1 MSLKIG
7 HWKLAKLKC
16 TEEKKEWKKKS
27 SCITEY
33 PKTVGKLQK
42 NIIGI
47 PEEEKVNEAE
57 EIFEIIMK
65 KTFQRGMTDT
75 KQEIR
80 EIQKAHSMIIQT
92 KTYI

>member
-1 MSLKIG
+1 M
-7 HWKLAKLKC
+7 
-16 TEEKKEWKKKS
+16 
-27 SCITEY
+27 
-33 PKTVGKLQK
+33 GKLQK

-80 EIQKAHSMIIQT
+80 EIQKAHSMIIQA

>member
-1 MSLKIG
+1 M
-7 HWKLAKLKC
+7 
-16 TEEKKEWKKKS
+16 EKKNS
-27 SCITEY
+27 RITEY

-57 EIFEIIMK
+57 EIFEIMMK
-65 KTFQRGMTDT
+65 TTFQRGMTDI
-75 KQEIR
+75 KQEIH